1 MRKLSSSSVRK
12 ITATQVDD
20 FTKCSLK
27 FSFTEPT
34 EPTELPKSMGAIQH
48 TNRGDSY
55 TSHQQVGKVL
65 HLAIEMLI
73 KDEALDVD
81 DAWQLAFDRII
92 GDREA
97 VSEVSVSRNKKRLKR
112 RIQNLREFIDN
123 RAANSNPEIHAEKS
137 LDWNDTRC
145 KLSGKLDLLI
155 VDSVSTIIDHKK
167 GSVVSDGV
175 VEKKHRDQLAFYA
188 HLVYENYDIDRVD
201 CWLFSLKDGL
211 VEVPLTC
218 EDIVLFVE
226 PLLANIED
234 YNNRVPDEQP
244 AMPSD
249 ENCSW
254 CPYCDR
260 CEKFWI
266 KIGSNGFNR
275 LASGEAIAGTI
286 LGEISIAKNGKSTF
300 RVDAIEGT
308 KSGEVILTEVPRRVL
323 SNNELSEGDSIKAF
337 HLHGSEDNEI
347 LTWDDRNSR
356 LSRN

>member
-1 MRKLSSSSVRK
+1 MSKLSSTSVRK

-20 FTKCSLK
+20 FAKCSLK
-27 FSFTEPT
+27 FSLTETT
-34 EPTELPKSMGAIQH
+34 ETTETPITMGAIQN
-48 TNRGDSY
+48 TNRGDGY
-55 TSHQQVGKVL
+55 TSDQQVGKVL
-65 HLAIEMLI
+65 HSAIEMLLE
-73 KDEALDVD
+73 DEALDVD
-81 DAWQLAFDRII
+81 DAWQLALDQII

-97 VSEVSVSRNKKRLKR
+97 ISEVAASRNKKRLKR

-123 RAANSNPEIHAEKS
+123 RTANSNPKMYTEKLLNWS
-137 LDWNDTRC
+137 DTRC
-145 KLSGKLDLLI
+145 KLSGQLDLLI

-175 VEKKHRDQLAFYA
+175 VKQNYRDQLAFYA
-188 HLVYENYDIDRVD
+188 HLVYENYDIDRVE

-211 VEVPLTC
+211 VEVPLTR
-218 EDIVLFVE
+218 EDTVSFVK
-226 PLLANIED
+226 PLLADIED

-266 KIGSNGFNR
+266 KIGSDGFNG

-286 LGEISIAKNGKSTF
+286 IGEISIARNEKSTF

-308 KSGEVILTEVPRRVL
+308 KTGEVILTEVPRRVVF
-323 SNNELSEGDSIKAF
+323 NNDLSEGDSIKAF

-356 LSRN
+356 LS